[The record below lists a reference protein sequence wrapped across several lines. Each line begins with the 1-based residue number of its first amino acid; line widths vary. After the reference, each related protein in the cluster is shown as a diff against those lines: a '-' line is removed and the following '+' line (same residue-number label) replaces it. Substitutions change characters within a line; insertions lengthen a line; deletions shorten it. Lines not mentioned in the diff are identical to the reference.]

1 MRKNL
6 FEAARHMPQLAHR
19 RPGEA
24 FDTHKS
30 LALDWLV
37 NQPGVRQAVFDL
49 AKESGAIEYDPETRT
64 WVGTGS
70 RS

>member
-6 FEAARHMPQLAHR
+6 FEAARHMPQLTHR
-19 RPGEA
+19 RPWEA

-49 AKESGAIEYDPETRT
+49 ARESGAIEYNPETRT

-70 RS
+70 RA

>member
-6 FEAARHMPQLAHR
+6 FDAARYMPRLTHR
-19 RPGEA
+19 RPGEK
-24 FDTHKS
+24 FDTHNS
-30 LALDWLV
+30 EALDWLV

-49 AKESGAIEYDPETRT
+49 ARESGAIEYDPETRT
-64 WVGTGS
+64 WAGTGF